1 MLGAGVTLHRSSRNG
16 TGFGYSGEQ
25 VDQPIQN
32 EHDALRLLPAEMA
45 TNVLALH
52 RERQGLVAAGPGTT
66 DAITG
71 VANGWYEESAMDAA
85 KAGVEP

>member
-1 MLGAGVTLHRSSRNG
+1 MEAMTGKTTAKTPTVATAEQQNKGVDVIFSLIG
-16 TGFGYSGEQ
+16 MGC
-25 VDQPIQN
+25 
-32 EHDALRLLPAEMA
+32 A
-45 TNVLALH
+45 
-52 RERQGLVAAGPGTT
+52 LVAAGPGTT